1 MTRLSPPA
9 LATDAPSSSPPHPPA
24 LLARMADELAMLA
37 EGSERFGIALC
48 SDPDVAGRYLV
59 ELQQIDRLAQSLR
72 EMATVLHASDPIAAV
87 SAIRLGNLRLAL
99 EQAVAS

>member
-24 LLARMADELAMLA
+24 LLARMADELSMLA

-99 EQAVAS
+99 EQAVPS